1 MVSSISTEEPNSLI
15 VSIFEVTFSQK
26 ANFMRVGK
34 MNFITS
40 LRMMVI
46 VVSEISG
53 LRDEFWLGK
62 RGMLLICGEAM
73 RDAEIWEEIVCDL
86 AICEND
92 GQLSEVRFVL
102 VGCRDKI
109 KGVFWMEYGESVV
122 TWLGVN
128 LVES

>member
-40 LRMMVI
+40 LRMMVM

-53 LRDEFWLGK
+53 LRDEFWLGN

-102 VGCRDKI
+102 VGFRDKI

>member
-40 LRMMVI
+40 LRMMVM

-73 RDAEIWEEIVCDL
+73 RDAEI
-86 AICEND
+86 
-92 GQLSEVRFVL
+92 
-102 VGCRDKI
+102 
-109 KGVFWMEYGESVV
+109 
-122 TWLGVN
+122 
-128 LVES
+128 